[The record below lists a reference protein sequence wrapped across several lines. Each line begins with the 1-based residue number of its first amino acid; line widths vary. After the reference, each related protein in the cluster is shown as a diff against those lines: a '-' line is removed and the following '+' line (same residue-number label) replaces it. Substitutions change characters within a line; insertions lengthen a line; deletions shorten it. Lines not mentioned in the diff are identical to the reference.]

1 MLEVEV
7 KYQLA
12 DTGAL
17 RQKLLDAKARL
28 VAERKESDDYLNAPD
43 RDFARTDEALRLRR
57 IGESNFLTY
66 KGPRHDRLT
75 KSRLECEVPC
85 PSGEE
90 AAQSF
95 LKLFEHLGYRAVS
108 SVRKS
113 REIYEIDRG
122 GFTLHICLDNVEQVG
137 SYVELEIVAP
147 EEQYT
152 QARDILFA
160 VAAELGLNQIENRS
174 YLEMLLGRAVVLG
187 GVQ

>member
-7 KYQLA
+7 KYSLGDSA
-12 DTGAL
+12 FV
-17 RQKLLDAKARL
+17 RQKLREWMARL

-85 PSGEE
+85 PSGDA
-90 AAQSF
+90 AAQNF
-95 LKLFEHLGYRAVS
+95 LTLFEHLGYRSVA

-113 REIYEIDRG
+113 REIYEINRG
-122 GFTLHICLDNVEQVG
+122 GFTLHICLDDVEQVG
-137 SYVELEIVAP
+137 KYVELEIVAP
-147 EEQYT
+147 EEQYAR
-152 QARDILFA
+152 ARDILFA
-160 VAAELGLNQIENRS
+160 VAVELGLEQTENRS
-174 YLEMLLGRAVVLG
+174 YLEMLLGRAVVPG